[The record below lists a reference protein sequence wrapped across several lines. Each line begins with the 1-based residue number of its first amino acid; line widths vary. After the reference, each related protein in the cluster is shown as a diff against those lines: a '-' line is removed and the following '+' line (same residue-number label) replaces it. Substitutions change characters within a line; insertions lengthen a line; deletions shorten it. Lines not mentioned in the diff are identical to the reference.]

1 LDSGGANDTPDDFAG
16 AEDPG
21 TTVTLDAGSYS
32 VSEGAVAGY
41 TESASADC
49 SGTIANGETKT
60 CTVTNDDQAATLIV
74 IKHVVN
80 DNGGTALA
88 SDFTLDSG
96 GANDTP
102 DDFAGA
108 EDPGTTVTL
117 DAGSYSVSEGAVA
130 GYTESASSAS
140 PGTTANGETKT
151 CTVTNDD
158 QAA

>member
-88 SDFTLDSG
+88 SDFTLNVSASNPSPG
-96 GANDTP
+96 SFP
-102 DDFAGA
+102 GA
-108 EDPGTTVTL
+108 EGGTNVAL
-117 DAGSYSVSEGAVA
+117 DAGSYSVGETGPS
-130 GYTESASSAS
+130 GYTRSDSADCS
-140 PGTTANGETKT
+140 GTIANGE
-151 CTVTNDD
+151 
-158 QAA
+158 